1 MKRLIAAFALSLAAC
16 GQALSPL
23 VVDDALYR
31 PPLGES
37 GIGVAYFSV
46 TSPVADR
53 IVGISSPEAGRV
65 EMHTS
70 VMSGDQVSMQRLYEV
85 ELPAG
90 KPVVFGPN
98 GMHLM
103 VFAPKALAAGATFPI
118 QIELQ
123 SGRSETF
130 LFHPALSGTVGR

>member
-1 MKRLIAAFALSLAAC
+1 MKRLIAAIALSLAAC
-16 GQALSPL
+16 GQGPAPL
-23 VVDDALYR
+23 MVDNAQYR
-31 PPLGES
+31 PPLGAS

-46 TSPVADR
+46 TSAHADWIVGVSSPLADR
-53 IVGISSPEAGRV
+53 I
-65 EMHTS
+65 EMHAS
-70 VMSGDQVSMQRLYEV
+70 VRNGDQVSMQQLETI

-103 VFAPKALAAGATFPI
+103 IFAPKALEAGATFPI

-123 SGRSETF
+123 SGRGETF
-130 LFHPALSGTVGR
+130 AFHPALSGAVGR

>member
-1 MKRLIAAFALSLAAC
+1 MKRLIAVIALGLAAC
-16 GQALSPL
+16 GQGAAPL
-23 VVDDALYR
+23 TVENTQYR
-31 PPLGES
+31 APLGAS
-37 GIGVAYFSV
+37 GIGVAYFSI
-46 TSPVADR
+46 TSPEADR
-53 IVGISSPEAGRV
+53 IIGVSSPQADHI

-70 VMSGDQVSMQRLYEV
+70 VSEGTQVSMKRLQEV

-103 VFAPKALAAGATFPI
+103 VFAPKPLAEGATFPI

-130 LFHPALSGTVGR
+130 LFHPALSGAEGR